1 MFERR
6 NKMKRK
12 GFTLVELLVVISIIA
27 LLMAILMPALAKVKQ
42 LAHRMVCGTNLSGIG
57 KSMIMY
63 STDNHEEYPIAG
75 PPSSKAFGTW
85 GTTAGWQ
92 YPIAANV
99 WTNTATITSSFY
111 LLIKFADAQPKQF
124 VCKGDVG
131 SKIFKL
137 SEAPNLD
144 IDDLTEAWDFGPTQ
158 GPIKPGRFCSYSYNM
173 PYYWA
178 GPTRENYPVTTVTN
192 PGCAVAAD
200 RNPWFDKNAQSYIIA
215 PVTKENPHQYL
226 GEDLTYQDPGKRSSC
241 AAHQRDGQN
250 VLFNDSHVKF
260 ERFPNCGVNNDN
272 IYNYWNTKI
281 PTQQIRE
288 IGPYH
293 GDIQQPY
300 GNAWHPSTEE
310 DSVLVNETTYTTIN

>member
-6 NKMKRK
+6 NKMRRK

-75 PPSSKAFGTW
+75 PPSSRFYGTW
-85 GTTAGWQ
+85 GPTAAWQ
-92 YPIAANV
+92 FPDRTKV

-131 SKIFKL
+131 SAIFKL
-137 SEAPNLD
+137 SEAIGVV
-144 IDDLTEAWDFGPTQ
+144 IDDLTEAWDFGPTGKAGQ
-158 GPIKPGRFCSYSYNM
+158 ARPGKFCSYSYNM
-173 PYYWA
+173 PYYW
-178 GPTRENYPVTTVTN
+178 GTTESYPVTTVTN
-192 PGCAVAAD
+192 PGCAIAAD
-200 RNPWFDKNAQSYIIA
+200 RNPFFDKNAEPSLIA
-215 PVTKENPHQYL
+215 PVTPDNPHPSL
-226 GEDLTYQDPGKRSSC
+226 DSEGSYQDPGKRSSC

-260 ERFPNCGVNNDN
+260 ERYPNCGVNNDN
-272 IYNYWNTKI
+272 IYNYWGTKI
-281 PTQQIRE
+281 PTPQIRE
-288 IGPYH
+288 VGVFH
-293 GDIQQPY
+293 TTLQP
-300 GNAWHPSTEE
+300 AHSPIWHPWAEE
-310 DSVLVNETTYTTIN
+310 DSVLVNEVTY

>member
-1 MFERR
+1 
-6 NKMKRK
+6 MKRK

-75 PPSSKAFGTW
+75 PPSSKRYGRW

-92 YPIAANV
+92 SQDRNQV
-99 WTNTATITSSFY
+99 WQSTATITSSFY

-131 SKIFKL
+131 SDVFKL
-137 SEAPNLD
+137 SEAPSVV
-144 IDDLTEAWDFGPTQ
+144 IDDLTQAWDFGPTS
-158 GPIKPGRFCSYSYNM
+158 GPARPGKFCSYSYNM
-173 PYYWA
+173 PYTW
-178 GPTRENYPVTTVTN
+178 GTSESYPVSTITN
-192 PGCAVAAD
+192 PGCAIAAD
-200 RNPWFDKNAQSYIIA
+200 RNPFFDKNAQPYLKDGA
-215 PVTKENPHQYL
+215 LANPTWDDTD
-226 GEDLTYQDPGKRSSC
+226 GYQDPDKKSSC
-241 AAHQRDGQN
+241 ASHQRDGQN

-272 IYNYWNTKI
+272 IYNYWGTAT
-281 PTQQIRE
+281 PLPVQRE
-288 IGPYH
+288 LGTFWP
-293 GDIQQPY
+293 DIQTAY
-300 GNAWHPSTEE
+300 GGNWHPYAEE
-310 DSVLVNETTYTTIN
+310 DSVLVNETTYVTP

>member
-1 MFERR
+1 MR
-6 NKMKRK
+6 RK

-75 PPSSKAFGTW
+75 PPTSKAFGKW

-92 YPIAANV
+92 FPIRTNV
-99 WTNTATITSSFY
+99 WVNTATITSSFY

-124 VCKGDVG
+124 VCKGDIG

-137 SEAPNLD
+137 AEAPD
-144 IDDLTEAWDFGPTQ
+144 VAIDDLTEAWDFGPTQ
-158 GPIKPGRFCSYSYNM
+158 GPIKPGKFCSYSYNM

-178 GPTRENYPVTTVTN
+178 GPTRESYPVSTVTN
-192 PGCAVAAD
+192 PGCAIAAD
-200 RNPWFDKNAQSYIIA
+200 RNPFFDINAEPYIGA
-215 PVTKENPHQYL
+215 QVTPENPYPALDTVDFSYL
-226 GEDLTYQDPGKRSSC
+226 DPGKRSSC
-241 AAHQRDGQN
+241 ASHQRDGQN

-260 ERFPNCGVNNDN
+260 ERYPNCGVNNDN
-272 IYNYWNTKI
+272 IYNYWNTKV
-281 PTQQIRE
+281 PTQKIRE
-288 IGPYH
+288 IG
-293 GDIQQPY
+293 QQFFTSKQPAY
-300 GNAWHPSTEE
+300 GVNWHPSTEE
-310 DSVLVNETTYTTIN
+310 DSVLVNEVTY